1 VTRKASTPAKRKG
14 TVSISFENPGIKTSF
29 GPLDATGLYAED
41 ADTKRVPVAHAR
53 SFWGEVAKAAVR
65 WAGDKA
71 VEIGRDAFR
80 GYPRVAYA
88 RTGGP
93 YGGIDVDEITYTGS
107 LTDFAVLKP
116 AKQSWLQRITNKI
129 GRYVYGAAVTEGPD
143 TGVYIDEVLAKRA
156 GRYVKEFYGGF
167 REAAKEYAGDF
178 IEALKTSYHE
188 YAHLAKGIIDETL
201 AEKYAD
207 GRVYE
212 LAAAD
217 SAVGFALN
225 QYKTRGGRFDPLWR

>member
-1 VTRKASTPAKRKG
+1 MTRKTFELGGRRGA
-14 TVSISFENPGIKTSF
+14 VSISSQAPEIIGW
-29 GPLDATGLYAED
+29 GPDKVTRLYAED

-107 LTDFAVLKP
+107 LTTDFAVPKP